1 MKHVLWK
8 ATVFIAAAMTLG
20 GCASTSSSLQ
30 GQSPSHLT
38 DGVTGTPLTLR
49 DIEPLLAGSRHIYV
63 GEEHASAEDHA
74 VQLAV
79 LETLHGMG
87 QGIVLGVEWLPY
99 TLQGKLSQWQAEPLS
114 KENFLTLVE
123 WQKTWGYDIELYWPI
138 LSWAHTNRVPIIALN
153 APRNVVFGFSK
164 HGREGL
170 TPEDQAALP
179 PLDSG
184 NDIHRAYFVHM
195 MRKAAEA
202 MGGKGHHAGFEEHI
216 DAYYQAQLIWDE
228 TMARQVSKLF
238 KAPEH
243 QLHTI
248 VVLAGRGHVDFGLG
262 IPERVLK
269 ATQHDYLTIAP
280 ATEKH
285 PPTTEEEE
293 QKAGWPVAR
302 AHIFWM
308 AP

>member
-1 MKHVLWK
+1 MKHTRGK
-8 ATVFIAAAMTLG
+8 AVVFIVAAMTVG

-30 GQSPSHLT
+30 AQAESHLI
-38 DGVTGTPLTLR
+38 DGVTGAPLTLES
-49 DIEPLLAGSRHIYV
+49 IQPLLAASRHIYV

-79 LETLHGMG
+79 LETLQSMG

-99 TLQGKLSQWQAEPLS
+99 TLQGELSQWQAEPLS
-114 KENFLTLVE
+114 KDNFLKLVD
-123 WQKTWGYDIELYWPI
+123 WQKTWGFDLELYWPI

-153 APRNVVFGFSK
+153 APRKLVFGFSE

-170 TPEDQAALP
+170 TPEDRQALP

-184 NDIHRAYFVHM
+184 NAAHRAYFVHM
-195 MRKAAEA
+195 MRKAAEE
-202 MGGKGHHAGFEEHI
+202 MGTKGHHTGFEEHI
-216 DAYYQAQLIWDE
+216 DSYYQAQLIWDE

-293 QKAGWPVAR
+293 QMAGWPVAR
-302 AHIFWM
+302 AHIFWL